1 MPAEKH
7 LLVELEDE
15 DEEEYGIP
23 EADDGK
29 CYSYIIIFKRS
40 INWFV
45 EKPIIRRNKSSK
57 AIDVSC
63 SSDCKIAQKQCSE
76 SSKSK
81 SELIECIKSTW
92 DNPDIS
98 GTSDGG
104 KSYF

>member
-1 MPAEKH
+1 MLFFH
-7 LLVELEDE
+7 DQL
-15 DEEEYGIP
+15 
-23 EADDGK
+23 
-29 CYSYIIIFKRS
+29 SFKRL
-40 INWFV
+40 INSFV
-45 EKPIIRRNKSSK
+45 ERAIIRRNKSNK

-104 KSYF
+104 KSYFYMNELKCYFSMMNLVSKD